1 MPSPGAD
8 MAVRRELLIYAAL
21 PLAYVICGRLGLLLA
36 VPPGYATAVFLP
48 AGIAIAA
55 MFVAGRATLPGTFLG
70 SFLLNI
76 WIGYSL
82 AHQLDSTGVA
92 AALIIALASMLQAA
106 VGGTVLGRFIGYP
119 APLDNSHDILR
130 FLVLSPVCCL
140 VSTTLS
146 LSGLWILGV
155 VPPADLLINWTTWW
169 AGDSLGALV
178 ALPLVLILAGEPRT
192 LWRSRA
198 GFVAIPMAICFAVFV
213 AIFVRVSKWEN
224 DQSLLQFKMQSQQI
238 TDKLKAS
245 LEEQAVFLEQFSSV
259 FANHRVVVTRQD
271 FHSLVQQ
278 LLLRFPTIQ
287 AAEWAPKVLS
297 TDRAAFEAKQR
308 SGWVD
313 FSIRERDATNQ
324 LRTANDRAL
333 FYPITYVE
341 PLSGNESVVGF
352 DLASES
358 RRRAAIDSAID
369 SGRVTASAP
378 IHLVQQRG
386 DQAAILLTYAVPSG
400 LNGSGVVLT
409 VLRMAPF
416 TAALTEP
423 FQSVLNLRLG
433 DASSAQPL
441 FNSLPAA
448 AVPTYDSSFD
458 FGSRRY
464 SIQTA
469 PSANYL
475 ASHRGW
481 QSWAVLA
488 AGALGT
494 GLLGGLLLLGTG
506 HTFRVEKLAMQLRTS
521 EARIATDLLDMTR
534 LNQLANRLMGEG
546 GEIHKCLKEA
556 VETAIAITGAEKG
569 NVQLLDTDS
578 GALTIAAQSGFEGP
592 FLKFFE
598 HVSDDA
604 SACAEA
610 MRSGKR
616 VVIEDVTSS
625 AIFAGQPS
633 QNVLVDAGVRA
644 VISTPLTSSNGLIL
658 GMVST
663 HFSKP
668 HCPSEHELNLVD
680 LLARQTADYL
690 ERKRSQEVEKTLVRE
705 IQHRSNN
712 LLAVILAI
720 AHRSLSG
727 DSSLAVAREA
737 FEARLR
743 ALARANRQLTQSNWN
758 GVNLSELVRQEL
770 EPFADRM
777 TVDGVNV
784 RLVPQQAQNLSLAMH
799 ELATNAAKHGALSN
813 KSGNVHVFWTITGE
827 GSTNVLKFNW
837 QERGGPPVVAPTR
850 HGFGSSLLKAT
861 FPEIR
866 LDFATKGLI
875 CEIDLPLSSVEA
887 A

>member
-1 MPSPGAD
+1 
-8 MAVRRELLIYAAL
+8 MAFRRKLLIYAAL

-48 AGIAIAA
+48 AGISIAA
-55 MFVAGRATLPGTFLG
+55 TFVAGRATLPGTFLG

-76 WIGYSL
+76 WTGYSL
-82 AHQLDSTGVA
+82 AHQLDPTGVA
-92 AALIIALASMLQAA
+92 AAFIIALASTAQAA
-106 VGGTVLGRFIGYP
+106 AGGTMLGRFIGYP

-130 FLVLSPVCCL
+130 FLVLSPACCL
-140 VSTTLS
+140 VSATLS
-146 LSGLWILGV
+146 LGGLWILGL
-155 VPPADLLINWTTWW
+155 VPPADLLSNWTTWW
-169 AGDSLGALV
+169 AGDSLGVLV
-178 ALPLVLILAGEPRT
+178 AFPLVLILTGEPRT

-198 GFVAIPMAICFAVFV
+198 SFVATPMVICFAVFV

-224 DQSLLQFKMQSQQI
+224 DQSLLQFRIQSQQI

-245 LEEQAVFLEQFSSV
+245 LEEQALFLEQLSSV
-259 FANHRVVVTRQD
+259 FANRRVVVTSQD

-287 AAEWAPKVLS
+287 AVEWAPKVLS
-297 TDRAAFEAKQR
+297 TDRAAFEAKHR
-308 SGWVD
+308 SERAD
-313 FSIRERDATNQ
+313 FSIRERDAANQ
-324 LRTANDRAL
+324 LRPAGERAL
-333 FYPITYVE
+333 FYPVTYVE
-341 PLSGNESVVGF
+341 PLSGNESAVGF
-352 DLASES
+352 DLASEN
-358 RRRAAIDSAID
+358 RRRAAIDGAID
-369 SGRVTASAP
+369 NGQVTASAP
-378 IHLVQQRG
+378 LHLVQQPS
-386 DQAAILLTYAVPSG
+386 DQAGILLTYAVPIG

-416 TAALTEP
+416 TATLAEP
-423 FQSVLNLRLG
+423 FQSILSLRLS
-433 DASSAQPL
+433 DASSAQTL

-448 AVPTYDSSFD
+448 VVPTYESRFA
-458 FGSRRY
+458 FGSHGY
-464 SIQTA
+464 VVQTA
-469 PSANYL
+469 PSAAYL

-494 GLLGGLLLLGTG
+494 SLLGGLLLLGTG
-506 HTFRVEKLAMQLRTS
+506 HTFRVEKLAAQLHAS
-521 EARIATDLLDMTR
+521 EARIAADLLAMTR
-534 LNQLANRLMGEG
+534 LNQLANHLMGEG
-546 GEIHKCLKEA
+546 GEIHKCLKDV
-556 VETAIAITGAEKG
+556 VETAIAITGAAKG
-569 NVQLLDTDS
+569 NVQLLDSDS
-578 GALTIAAQSGFEGP
+578 NALTIAAQSGFQGP

-598 HVSDDA
+598 HVGDDA

-616 VVIEDVTSS
+616 VVVEDVTASP
-625 AIFAGQPS
+625 IFAGHPS
-633 QNVLVDAGVRA
+633 QNVLLDAGVRA
-644 VISTPLTSSNGLIL
+644 VISTPLTSSTGHLL

-668 HCPSEHELNLVD
+668 HCPSERELSLVD

-690 ERKRSQEVEKTLVRE
+690 ERTRAHEVEKTLLRE
-705 IQHRSNN
+705 IQHRNNN
-712 LLAVILAI
+712 LLAVIQAI

-727 DSSLAVAREA
+727 DSSLAVARAA
-737 FEARLR
+737 FDARLQ
-743 ALARANRQLTQSNWN
+743 ALARANRQLTQSNWG

-777 TVDGVNV
+777 TVEGINV
-784 RLVPQQAQNLSLAMH
+784 RLMPQQAQNLSLAVH

-813 KSGNVHVFWTITGE
+813 KTGNVHVFWTATRQG
-827 GSTNVLKFNW
+827 GTNVLKFNW
-837 QERGGPPVVAPTR
+837 QERGGPPVLAPTR

-861 FPEIR
+861 FPEIH
-866 LDFATKGLI
+866 LDFATGGLN